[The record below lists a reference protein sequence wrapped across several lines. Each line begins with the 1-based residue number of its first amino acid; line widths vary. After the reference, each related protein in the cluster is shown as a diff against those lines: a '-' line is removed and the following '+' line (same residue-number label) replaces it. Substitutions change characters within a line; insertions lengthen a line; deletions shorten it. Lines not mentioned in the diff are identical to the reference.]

1 MASTNPLAPKA
12 DQESEGSFQNTADMT
27 AFVQNL
33 LVQMIYATLPLQAE
47 RMFLYLGLGLH
58 MSNFSMASKLPL
70 SFYVNGREIFHSRPC
85 LLGST
90 NSGIFIPTRTHTT
103 MHASALTPR

>member
-33 LVQMIYATLPLQAE
+33 LVQMIYTTLPLQAE

-58 MSNFSMASKLPL
+58 MSNFSMVSKLAL
-70 SFYVNGREIFHSRPC
+70 SFYVTGREFSRPC

-90 NSGIFIPTRTHTT
+90 KSGIFIPTRTHTT
-103 MHASALTPR
+103 THASALTPR